1 MCGFC
6 TAFLEKKLCSEGGIT
21 NVQTSHS
28 SREQM
33 SANFTLF
40 LGARIFVFR
49 SNPYIFRFH
58 RICVG
63 IAIFSLFRTETNLF
77 LDPNSLAATVTEE
90 RGRGRSLS
98 LSLRSPFS
106 AAANRRPNRFLS
118 NWAGGGDVHFVGSGE
133 MRTAEMGEILRG
145 HREEFRAKGDL
156 SAALT
161 NCIFEFRQAPKIE

>member
-118 NWAGGGDVHFVGSGE
+118 NWAGRGMCILWEVGRCGLRRWGKYCEGIGRNSG
-133 MRTAEMGEILRG
+133 RKEISLLRSRIAYSNSG
-145 HREEFRAKGDL
+145 KLQR
-156 SAALT
+156 
-161 NCIFEFRQAPKIE
+161 